1 MKNILLLLA
10 IGLCALPST
19 AQQPTTTDRAIE
31 GAKVLV
37 EIIKLIQKEKDPNPV
52 PAPCT
57 GGAEVCFENKTKH
70 LLHIELKARNTPS
83 VTYTLA
89 TPPNNIACKMDIPGG
104 LYEYKVLSINPSQ
117 LLLAG
122 DMRLKACQK
131 EVFSVE

>member
-1 MKNILLLLA
+1 MKNILLLPALW
-10 IGLCALPST
+10 LCALPST

-37 EIIKLIQKEKDPNPV
+37 EIIKLIQKEKDPNPS

-83 VTYTLA
+83 AAYTLA
-89 TPPNNIACKMDIPGG
+89 TPPNNIACKMDIPED
-104 LYEYKVLSINPSQ
+104 LYEYKVLSVNPNQ

-122 DMRLKACQK
+122 DMRLKACKK